1 MSRLGLGLGLS
12 RGRAFS
18 PFDPLSLNPIIAYEM
33 HESMMAPLA
42 SESLDL
48 DPANPSSL
56 DIITATRAGTATYT
70 DASGN
75 IQTASPNT
83 VRVDHVQGEELTPT
97 KYQYVGNT
105 DLSDWG
111 SGAITTSTD
120 GTLAPDGNIAN
131 KYVPDNGAGSRNVNT
146 AIQSIA
152 VSNNTYTFSSYI
164 KNAGFNR
171 VHYYV
176 TAIGGTGVAKG
187 SLELSTGNFSRQGA
201 SGDFSNAVYS
211 VEDAGNGWYRFIMS
225 FNVAAASGTGLILR
239 FYPEESDGSGFTGN
253 GVDGIYI
260 AMPQFEE
267 GTTVSDFVANTT
279 GSPKYFAAATYAP
292 RVPMILVEPA
302 ATNLV
307 ENTDFSSGWV
317 QGGLTISDGGGLSG
331 QVSKVVEN
339 DDAGSGNT
347 FYFNVPTIEGW
358 TYTGGFWI
366 RRISGSGSIA
376 LHHTFSPTGSQT
388 SITDDVTPEWTFVS
402 AQFLGKT
409 GGGFVRFGVRVYY
422 TSGDSVEIAMPQ
434 VERGVVAT
442 SFIPTSGSAVTRAA
456 DLLIIDGSDF
466 TDFYNQSEGTF
477 YQEVSSKIIAETNW
491 YLSVSD
497 NTNNSGMEFTRSA
510 GTHRVAVK
518 GQTEKSFSTAVLGQI
533 HRLAMSHDS
542 SASEFRASVDGVNS
556 NPNPITG
563 VTIPTNLTQ
572 LNIGSRYNGWTMIGH
587 IKRLIYWPYHSD
599 NL

>member
-1 MSRLGLGLGLS
+1 
-12 RGRAFS
+12 
-18 PFDPLSLNPIIAYEM
+18 
-33 HESMMAPLA
+33 
-42 SESLDL
+42 
-48 DPANPSSL
+48 
-56 DIITATRAGTATYT
+56 
-70 DASGN
+70 
-75 IQTASPNT
+75 
-83 VRVDHVQGEELTPT
+83 
-97 KYQYVGNT
+97 
-105 DLSDWG
+105 
-111 SGAITTSTD
+111 
-120 GTLAPDGNIAN
+120 
-131 KYVPDNGAGSRNVNT
+131 
-146 AIQSIA
+146 
-152 VSNNTYTFSSYI
+152 
-164 KNAGFNR
+164 
-171 VHYYV
+171 
-176 TAIGGTGVAKG
+176 
-187 SLELSTGNFSRQGA
+187 
-201 SGDFSNAVYS
+201 
-211 VEDAGNGWYRFIMS
+211 
-225 FNVAAASGTGLILR
+225 
-239 FYPEESDGSGFTGN
+239 
-253 GVDGIYI
+253 
-260 AMPQFEE
+260 
-267 GTTVSDFVANTT
+267 
-279 GSPKYFAAATYAP
+279 
-292 RVPMILVEPA
+292 MILVEPA

-587 IKRLIYWPYHSD
+587 IKRVIFWPYHSD